1 MNVVL
6 QDIDKDTLKPFKAL
20 AQVLN
25 VKMKV
30 EQKLSA
36 FEKSVLK
43 AKKEI
48 EQAKKKGTL
57 KSFRSV
63 DELFNELEKWNIL
76 SRIQKSL
83 KKILKN

>member
-63 DELFNELEKWNIL
+63 DELFNELEK
-76 SRIQKSL
+76 
-83 KKILKN
+83 

>member
-1 MNVVL
+1 
-6 QDIDKDTLKPFKAL
+6 
-20 AQVLN
+20 
-25 VKMKV
+25 MKV

-63 DELFNELEKWNIL
+63 DELFNELEK
-76 SRIQKSL
+76 
-83 KKILKN
+83 